1 MEDSR
6 SLLNM
11 LGLLV
16 PQDGVKKTTQGH
28 MVSLDYPCDI
38 LYHLHCLSLIVFPAT
53 PVVYGCS

>member
-28 MVSLDYPCDI
+28 MVSLDYPVTFFITCI
-38 LYHLHCLSLIVFPAT
+38 VCL
-53 PVVYGCS
+53 